1 MSEKPIITVYK
12 VINISSAHK
21 LCLPY
26 ESKCNQIHG
35 HNWKIETWL
44 TGKLN
49 ESKMVVDFTMI
60 KKEVLKLDHTNINN
74 FVEPSTAENIAIYL
88 AQRLFQLEPTN
99 LIRVRVRV
107 WETETSYAEYD
118 YVPSS
123 QK

>member
-1 MSEKPIITVYK
+1 MSESPIVTVYK
-12 VINISSAHK
+12 VISISSAHE

-49 ESKMVVDFTMI
+49 ESKMVVDFTII
-60 KKEVLKLDHTNINN
+60 KREVMKLDHTNINSY
-74 FVEPSTAENIAIYL
+74 VEPSTAENIAVYL
-88 AQRLFQLEPTN
+88 AQKLYQLEPTN
-99 LIRVRVRV
+99 LVRVKVRV
-107 WETETSYAEYD
+107 WETETSYAEYE

-123 QK
+123 QE